1 MKIKQYLFSIVFLT
15 AVSCDFIEERQLAN
29 ESTLSRVL
37 KDPLS
42 KKFNDALV
50 KTQESSA
57 FFIGNVSEFRSSR
70 VNQFESMEDLKSFI
84 QSNYSNP
91 DFVFNSLFELA
102 TIGRK

>member
-42 KKFNDALV
+42 KNLM
-50 KTQESSA
+50 T
-57 FFIGNVSEFRSSR
+57 
-70 VNQFESMEDLKSFI
+70 L
-84 QSNYSNP
+84 
-91 DFVFNSLFELA
+91 
-102 TIGRK
+102 